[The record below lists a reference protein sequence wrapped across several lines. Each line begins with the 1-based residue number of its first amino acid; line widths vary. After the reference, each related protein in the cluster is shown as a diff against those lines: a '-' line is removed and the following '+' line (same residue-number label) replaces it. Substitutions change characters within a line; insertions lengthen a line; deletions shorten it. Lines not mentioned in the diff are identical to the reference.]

1 MSFWKKEKNKW
12 WEIPKSE
19 GKEVSAKRERETLV
33 EMADGQTIHADGSG
47 GLLNYIGTR
56 GQNKSENKKI
66 H

>member
-1 MSFWKKEKNKW
+1 M
-12 WEIPKSE
+12 
-19 GKEVSAKRERETLV
+19 SAKRERETLV

>member
-1 MSFWKKEKNKW
+1 MVGNTEKRG
-12 WEIPKSE
+12 E
-19 GKEVSAKRERETLV
+19 GGECEKRERETSV